1 MALHS
6 YHPCRLT
13 VRNALCLGVVV
24 MGAMVGDRSSS
35 NRYFCTCSNTYF
47 FVFLGGF
54 PSWLRVLLMWS

>member
-1 MALHS
+1 MLQS

-13 VRNALCLGVVV
+13 VQNALCLGVVV

-35 NRYFCTCSNTYF
+35 NLNRYFFTCSNTYF

-54 PSWLRVLLMWS
+54 PSQLRVLLM